1 MKKFKFLAPLGAALL
16 LSSCSPFNS
25 HWAATIFVHSNTSHY
40 AMMEFAEFEGLMV
53 FNLKADDEDHSVL
66 KYSLTLDEGAFNISY
81 AYSKEEIYELKKI
94 GAGVKIEDFVEA
106 LPKLGDVYLLVE
118 SVGKAKHGSFEF
130 DLVDQS
136 ALLISFGK

>member
-16 LSSCSPFNS
+16 LSSCSPFVS
-25 HWAATIFVHSNTSHY
+25 HWSATIFVHSNTSHH
-40 AMMEFAEFEGLMV
+40 AMMDFAEFEGLMV
-53 FNLKADDEDHSVL
+53 FNLSAEAEDHSVL

>member
-25 HWAATIFVHSNTSHY
+25 HWAATIFVHSNTSHH

-53 FNLKADDEDHSVL
+53 FNLSAEDEDHSVL

-81 AYSKEEIYELKKI
+81 AYNKEEIYELKKI
-94 GAGVKIEDFVEA
+94 GARVKIEDFVEA

-118 SVGKAKHGSFEF
+118 SVGKAKHGSFEVTLT
-130 DLVDQS
+130 DPS
-136 ALLISFGK
+136 AANIVIGE

>member
-25 HWAATIFVHSNTSHY
+25 HWAATIFVHSNTSHH

-53 FNLKADDEDHSVL
+53 FNLSAEDEDHSVL

-94 GAGVKIEDFVEA
+94 GARVKIEDFVEA

>member
-25 HWAATIFVHSNTSHY
+25 HWAATIFIHSNTSHY
-40 AMMEFAEFEGLMV
+40 AMMDFAEFEGLMV
-53 FNLKADDEDHSVL
+53 FNLSAEDEDHSVL

-81 AYSKEEIYELKKI
+81 AYNKEEIYELKKI
-94 GAGVKIEDFVEA
+94 GARAKIEDFVEA
-106 LPKLGDVYLLVE
+106 LPKLGDFYLLVE

-130 DLVDQS
+130 TLTDPS
-136 ALLISFGK
+136 AANIVIGE